1 MASLKH
7 RSCQHRQ
14 PFPLFGPPLP
24 KEPRP
29 HPNMAKTQTLR
40 KLPSGLNLIY
50 LGRRLC
56 HTHTTTGPSGDNTSA
71 SKEWTQS
78 MKDHQSEPTHRTS
91 TQAPQEQSLQQET
104 GRHRPAPLPYLR
116 RSASTCW
123 LSQGGRKQPEPKD
136 GHRPGAGSDRD
147 PRYRA
152 ASARLG
158 SRCPTSPR
166 GRSAGRSLCEPR
178 PPRGL
183 QGAARESQRG
193 RGRCAPALL
202 CARAGVETAA
212 QVPTPMEPASPVM
225 RGPRVWCWGKHVR

>member
-1 MASLKH
+1 MWRSTLYPEVVPYSPVSPQQHTWSNSFTLRAARTSQPEGTVASLKH

-14 PFPLFGPPLP
+14 PFPLFGPSLP

-78 MKDHQSEPTHRTS
+78 MKDRQSEPTHRTS

-123 LSQGGRKQPEPKD
+123 L
-136 GHRPGAGSDRD
+136 
-147 PRYRA
+147 
-152 ASARLG
+152 
-158 SRCPTSPR
+158 
-166 GRSAGRSLCEPR
+166 
-178 PPRGL
+178 
-183 QGAARESQRG
+183 
-193 RGRCAPALL
+193 
-202 CARAGVETAA
+202 
-212 QVPTPMEPASPVM
+212 
-225 RGPRVWCWGKHVR
+225 